1 MWYVC
6 AGSAND
12 GEAVKSVVV
21 AKVAVSRE
29 VRDCLVGVKRE
40 EWGGFV
46 GVLQAVVVADEEMM
60 GDDGE
65 NIAAMECGLRLVD
78 VVAAVG

>member
-1 MWYVC
+1 M
-6 AGSAND
+6 
-12 GEAVKSVVV
+12 VV

-40 EWGGFV
+40 VWGGFV

-65 NIAAMECGLRLVD
+65 SIAAIECRLRLVD